1 MPPTARSIS
10 RKKCNGQVCCPA
22 IASLP
27 LTARKHNPHAVGR
40 SGYAVETLGST
51 SAALARL
58 NVNRSD
64 WALSTDAIPRR
75 THGNPAL
82 QNALHACVIGPERH
96 LLRDSNGLELGVKRK
111 GWRALKTSLMTHSSF
126 LASIEFPPHHQL
138 TTSRPRRGVWPI
150 IQFDFTGS
158 VRNRSLEVIKG
169 GSFITEIEVCCP
181 SSISRKFP
189 IALVMFS
196 LNFAPA

>member
-1 MPPTARSIS
+1 MQRRSLLPRNRVAS
-10 RKKCNGQVCCPA
+10 AHGKKAQSA
-22 IASLP
+22 LP
-27 LTARKHNPHAVGR
+27 LAERLRRVLSERWAAHPLLWPGLTSTDPIGCPRFVG
-40 SGYAVETLGST
+40 L
-51 SAALARL
+51 L
-58 NVNRSD
+58 
-64 WALSTDAIPRR
+64 TDAIPRR

-126 LASIEFPPHHQL
+126 LASIESPPHHQL
-138 TTSRPRRGVWPI
+138 TTSRPRGGVWPI

-158 VRNRSLEVIKG
+158 VRNRSLEGIKG